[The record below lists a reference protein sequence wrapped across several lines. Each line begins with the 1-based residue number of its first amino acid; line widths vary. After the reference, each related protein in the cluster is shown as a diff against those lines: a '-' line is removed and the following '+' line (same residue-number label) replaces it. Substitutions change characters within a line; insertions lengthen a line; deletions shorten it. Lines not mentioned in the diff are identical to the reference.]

1 MLSKN
6 TCAILAAAALAGCAV
21 PPYTP
26 TPLATNFPTTEQN
39 KLQAAAH
46 WSAIAKHLE
55 KRLVEDMK
63 KGPQRP
69 FFIHENPQATPF
81 QRALTTQIIS
91 SLVNDG
97 YIVSRAPAGALR
109 IDLDVQA
116 VTFSPDRP
124 QYRPSFTNNMIA
136 NGVWV
141 ASEQDPTAKSRS
153 AFAPGETPRTELI
166 ITVSVSDQ
174 YRYYARSTNAYYVSD
189 DDRSLYG
196 IKEALPPVNAV
207 AAVAAAAPEPKL
219 TTNFV
224 VKGDR

>member
-1 MLSKN
+1 MLSKI
-6 TCAILAAAALAGCAV
+6 ASASLAAAVLAGCTA

-26 TPLATNFPTTEQN
+26 TPLATNFPTSEQN

-46 WSAIAKHLE
+46 WGAIAQHLE
-55 KRLVEDMK
+55 KRLVEEMK

-97 YIVSRAPAGALR
+97 YVVSRTPPGALR

-116 VTFSPDRP
+116 VTFSADRA
-124 QYRPSFTNNMIA
+124 QYRPSFTSNLIS

-141 ASEQDPTAKSRS
+141 ASQQDPTAKSRS

-166 ITVSVSDQ
+166 ITLSVSDQ
-174 YRYYARSTNAYYVSD
+174 YRYYARSTNAYYVAD
-189 DDRSLYG
+189 MDRALYG
-196 IKEALPPVNAV
+196 IKEDLPPATAAAA
-207 AAVAAAAPEPKL
+207 AAVAAAPKL

>member
-1 MLSKN
+1 MLNKN
-6 TCAILAAAALAGCAV
+6 TSAILLAALLAGCAV
-21 PPYTP
+21 PPYSP
-26 TPLATNFPTTEQN
+26 TPLATNFPTSEQS

-46 WSAIAKHLE
+46 WGAIAKHLE
-55 KRLVEDMK
+55 ARLLEDMK

-97 YIVSRAPAGALR
+97 YVVSRAPAGALR

-116 VTFSPDRP
+116 LTFTADRP

-141 ASEQDPTAKSRS
+141 ASRQDPTAKSRS
-153 AFAPGETPRTELI
+153 AFAPGDTPRTELI

-189 DDRSLYG
+189 DDRNLYG
-196 IKEALPPVNAV
+196 IKEALPPANATAASAV
-207 AAVAAAAPEPKL
+207 AASPQL
-219 TTNFV
+219 TTSFA

>member
-1 MLSKN
+1 MLSK
-6 TCAILAAAALAGCAV
+6 TASAIVAAAALAGCTA
-21 PPYTP
+21 PPYSP
-26 TPLATNFPTTEQN
+26 TPLATNFPSAEQN

-46 WSAIAKHLE
+46 WAAIAKHLE
-55 KRLVEDMK
+55 KRLVEEMR

-69 FFIHENPQATPF
+69 YFIHENPQATPF

-91 SLVNDG
+91 SLVSDG
-97 YIVSRAPAGALR
+97 YVVSRAPAGALR

-116 VTFSPDRP
+116 LTFSPDRP
-124 QYRPSFTNNMIA
+124 QYRPSFTSNMIA

-141 ASEQDPTAKSRS
+141 ASRQDPTARSRS
-153 AFAPGETPRTELI
+153 AFAPGATPRTELL

-174 YRYYARSTNAYYVSD
+174 FRYYARSTNAYYVAD
-189 DDRSLYG
+189 TDRSLYG
-196 IKEALPPVNAV
+196 IKEELPPASTGTS
-207 AAVAAAAPEPKL
+207 VAAAAQL

>member
-1 MLSKN
+1 MSKS
-6 TCAILAAAALAGCAV
+6 TSAILAAVLLAGCAA

-26 TPLATNFPTTEQN
+26 TPLATNFPSTEQS

-46 WSAIAKHLE
+46 WGAIATHLE
-55 KRLVEDMK
+55 KQLVEDMK

-91 SLVNDG
+91 SLVKDG
-97 YIVSRAPAGALR
+97 YVVSRAPAGALR

-116 VTFSPDRP
+116 LTFTADRP
-124 QYRPSFTNNMIA
+124 QYRPSFTNNMLA

-141 ASEQDPTAKSRS
+141 ASKQDPTAKSRS
-153 AFAPGETPRTELI
+153 AFAPGSTPRTELI

-174 YRYYARSTNAYYVSD
+174 YRYYARSTNAYYIAD
-189 DDRSLYG
+189 DDRGLYG
-196 IKEALPPVNAV
+196 IKEALPPAN
-207 AAVAAAAPEPKL
+207 AAAAAAVSTAPER
-219 TTNFV
+219 TTTFK

>member
-1 MLSKN
+1 MLSK
-6 TCAILAAAALAGCAV
+6 TASAILAAAVLAGCAA

-26 TPLATNFPTTEQN
+26 TPLATNFPSTEQN

-46 WSAIAKHLE
+46 WGAIARHLE
-55 KRLVEDMK
+55 KRLLEEMK
-63 KGPQRP
+63 NGPQRP

-91 SLVNDG
+91 SLVSDG
-97 YIVSRAPAGALR
+97 YAVSRAPAGALR

-116 VTFSPDRP
+116 LTFSAERQ
-124 QYRPSFTNNMIA
+124 QYRPSFTSNLIS

-141 ASEQDPTAKSRS
+141 ASAQDPTAKSRS

-174 YRYYARSTNAYYVSD
+174 YRYYARTTNAYYVSD
-189 DDRSLYG
+189 LDRALYG
-196 IKEALPPVNAV
+196 IKEELPPATPAAA
-207 AAVAAAAPEPKL
+207 AAVAAAPQL
-219 TTNFV
+219 TTNFP

>member
-1 MLSKN
+1 MLSK
-6 TCAILAAAALAGCAV
+6 TAPAILAAATLAGCAA

-26 TPLATNFPTTEQN
+26 TPLATNFPTSEQS
-39 KLQAAAH
+39 KLQAASH

-55 KRLVEDMK
+55 KRLVDEMQ

-69 FFIHENPQATPF
+69 YFIHENPQATPF

-91 SLVNDG
+91 SLVSDG
-97 YIVSRAPAGALR
+97 YVVSRAPAGALR

-116 VTFSPDRP
+116 LTFSAERQ
-124 QYRPSFTNNMIA
+124 QYRPTFTSNMIA

-141 ASEQDPTAKSRS
+141 ASQQDPTARSRS

-174 YRYYARSTNAYYVSD
+174 YRYYARTTNAYYVADSD
-189 DDRSLYG
+189 RGLYG
-196 IKEALPPVNAV
+196 IKEALPPASP
-207 AAVAAAAPEPKL
+207 ATAVAAAPQL
-219 TTNFV
+219 TTTFQ

>member
-1 MLSKN
+1 MLSK
-6 TCAILAAAALAGCAV
+6 TASAILAAATLAGCAS

-26 TPLATNFPTTEQN
+26 APLATNFPSSEQA

-46 WSAIAKHLE
+46 WSAIARHLE
-55 KRLVEDMK
+55 KRLVEEMK

-69 FFIHENPQATPF
+69 YFIHENPQATPF

-91 SLVNDG
+91 SLVSDG
-97 YIVSRAPAGALR
+97 YVVSRAPAGALR

-116 VTFSPDRP
+116 LTFSPERQ
-124 QYRPSFTNNMIA
+124 QYRPSFTSNAIS

-141 ASEQDPTAKSRS
+141 ASRQDPTARSRS

-174 YRYYARSTNAYYVSD
+174 YRYYARSSNAYYVADS
-189 DDRSLYG
+189 DRSLYG
-196 IKEALPPVNAV
+196 IKEELPPAG
-207 AAVAAAAPEPKL
+207 ATPVAAAAPQL
-219 TTNFV
+219 TTTFQ

>member
-1 MLSKN
+1 MLSK
-6 TCAILAAAALAGCAV
+6 TASAILAAAVLAGCTA

-26 TPLATNFPTTEQN
+26 TPLATNFPTSEQS

-46 WSAIAKHLE
+46 WGAIAQHLE
-55 KRLVEDMK
+55 KRLVEEMK

-97 YIVSRAPAGALR
+97 YVVSRTPGGALR

-116 VTFSPDRP
+116 LTFSAERA
-124 QYRPSFTNNMIA
+124 QYRPSFTSNLIS

-141 ASEQDPTAKSRS
+141 ASQQDPTAKSRS
-153 AFAPGETPRTELI
+153 AFAPGATPRTELI
-166 ITVSVSDQ
+166 ITLSVSDQ
-174 YRYYARSTNAYYVSD
+174 YRYYARSTNAFYVAD
-189 DDRSLYG
+189 MDRGLYG
-196 IKEALPPVNAV
+196 IKEDLPPATAAAAA
-207 AAVAAAAPEPKL
+207 AAVAAPKL